1 MNDIKEIKEF
11 FEKDRF
17 ATKNGMYIEEVGEKY
32 AKCAMEITDDHKN
45 ALGALMG
52 GVPYTL
58 ADFCFAVATNHEDTP
73 TVSLSSNI
81 TYLSQP
87 KGKFLFAEAKCEK
100 DGKTTCYYNIKIY
113 DDLGINVADAVT
125 TGFHLQKK

>member
-1 MNDIKEIKEF
+1 MKSINEIKKF

-32 AKCAMEITDDHKN
+32 AKCVLEITDDHKN

-58 ADFCFAVATNHEDTP
+58 ADFAFAVATNHEGLP
-73 TVSLSSNI
+73 TVSLSSNM
-81 TYLSQP
+81 TYLAQP

-100 DGKTTCYYNIKIY
+100 DGRTTCYYNISIY
-113 DDLGINVADAVT
+113 DELGTKIGNAVT
-125 TGFHLQKK
+125 TGFHLSK